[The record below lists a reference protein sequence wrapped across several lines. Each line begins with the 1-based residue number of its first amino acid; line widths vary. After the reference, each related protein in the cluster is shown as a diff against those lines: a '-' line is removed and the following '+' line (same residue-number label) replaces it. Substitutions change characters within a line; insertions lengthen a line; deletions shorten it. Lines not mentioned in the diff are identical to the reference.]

1 MCDTNLLIIDII
13 TSDAMPIIPGESKE
27 LKVIITNNNPEDLKS
42 VKVYFDD
49 LPNII
54 SSWYQVIYYHLS
66 YSTIKRTYEQFNL
79 ASGQSHEVVFRWQ
92 VPIYA
97 LYGNYSYNLVID
109 SEEFIN
115 PIISRQQLNIS
126 ITEGTPSTPEP
137 TFYLELPNKS
147 SNNGKVAI
155 SSSLEPLELNLQLL
169 STSIQVIVE
178 NRTERVDNF
187 RLECEDISKQW
198 FTIQYPYGDD
208 KLNLLPTRNGQITL
222 LLHPPVN
229 AEEGIYSPTI
239 QIKSANNDVL
249 FIADILYFKIP
260 NRDNFIAH
268 IEPPILMMKNQP
280 VSYNL
285 TLTNEGNT
293 QRKIS
298 LELDEQLKN
307 KWFQYNL
314 SSLNIELEQEEK
326 KKLNWK

>member
-1 MCDTNLLIIDII
+1 MFDTKLLKIDII
-13 TSDAMPIIPGESKE
+13 TNDKEQIIPGESKE
-27 LKVIITNNNPEDLKS
+27 LKIIITNNNREDLKS

-54 SSWYQVIYYHLS
+54 SSWYQVVYYQFN

-79 ASGQSHEVVFRWQ
+79 ASGQSNEIVFRWQ
-92 VPIYA
+92 VPIDA

-109 SEEFIN
+109 SEEFSN
-115 PIISRQQLNIS
+115 PIISRQQLNIIIKQAKQS
-126 ITEGTPSTPEP
+126 NPEP
-137 TFYLELPNKS
+137 TFYLELANKS

-155 SSSLEPLELNLQLL
+155 SSSFEPLELNLQSL

-208 KLNLLPTRNGQITL
+208 KLNLLPTKKGQITF

-229 AEEGIYSPTI
+229 AEEGVYSPTM
-239 QIKSANNDVL
+239 QIKSANNSDL

-260 NRDNFIAH
+260 NRDQFTAS
-268 IEPPILMMKNQP
+268 IEPPTQMVKNKP
-280 VSYNL
+280 ITYNL
-285 TLTNEGNT
+285 ILTNEGNN
-293 QRKIS
+293 QRNIS
-298 LELDEQLKN
+298 LELDEKIKN

-314 SSLNIELEQEEK
+314 SSFNIQLDQDEK
-326 KKLNWK
+326 KKLNCK